1 MYLIIYTKMNRKK
14 NIIKEYKKLLEIG
27 KLQIKREFDN
37 DLDEHSETDKL
48 LKLNDYVYTYYSTNK
63 GDDTYSIEFVVLADH
78 MNIILEELDKKGM
91 WYCAKNYKTE
101 KYVEKYDKEL
111 NDFTKKKTI
120 NIRENDLR
128 FYNAKTENN
137 PYGWEIDE
145 IHGDIITI
153 SKEHKIHFLESDM
166 INDFNKMYNDSNY
179 FLNMTYIQQLTHI
192 DINLLSKNIAV
203 IVVEDP
209 VIESRT
215 LYDELLKIFE
225 EKINLEK
232 NTTPLTKK
240 SRSPLKEKRYRTKSS
255 LRSRVKR
262 KRMSR
267 VK

>member
-1 MYLIIYTKMNRKK
+1 MNSKKNTKK
-14 NIIKEYKKLLEIG
+14 NIIKEYKKLLEFG
-27 KLQIKREFDN
+27 KSQIKGEFNN
-37 DLDEHSETDKL
+37 DLEEHAETDKL

-120 NIRENDLR
+120 NIREKDLR
-128 FYNAKTENN
+128 FYNEKTENN

-153 SKEHKIHFLESDM
+153 SKEHKIYFLESDT
-166 INDFNKMYNDSNY
+166 INDFNEMYNDSNY
-179 FLNMTYIQQLTHI
+179 FLNMTYIKQLTHI

-209 VIESRT
+209 VIERIT

-225 EKINLEK
+225 EK

-240 SRSPLKEKRYRTKSS
+240 SRSPMKEKRYRTKSS
-255 LRSRVKR
+255 LRLREKR

-267 VK
+267 KIIK